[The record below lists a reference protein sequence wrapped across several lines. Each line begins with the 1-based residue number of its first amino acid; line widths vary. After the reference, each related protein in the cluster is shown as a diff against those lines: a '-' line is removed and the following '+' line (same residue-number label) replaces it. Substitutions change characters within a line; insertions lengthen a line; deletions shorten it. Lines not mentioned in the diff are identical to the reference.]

1 MSRHSTKS
9 KLSNNTS
16 ALHNLEKDDDFAMY
30 RENYLFMKQS
40 PMYVRLEQKY
50 KELKKR
56 CREQQTMIDMLN
68 RQQYELMER
77 VVRAQAGVLNV
88 PNVFVSEPVLRKDA
102 GAKNEQRRTSYSQNA
117 TIGACSEL
125 PVVSPTIKTE
135 KVAESAPVIEYSEL
149 PDKAGANDN
158 DTQNI
163 VFVESQKPVPV
174 IVAIEDVVYE
184 EVVEEEEE
192 EEVVDEEQVEETEE
206 VDEEE
211 ETEEVEVV
219 EEGEELKVVDEEE
232 VVEEDEGEEVEVV
245 EEEETEEVE
254 VVDEDEGEEVEV
266 VEEEEVEV
274 VEEEETE
281 EVEEVEE
288 ETEEV
293 EVVEEETEEVEVVE
307 EEEEEGVYEKE
318 INGTRY
324 YITNDTDGTIYEMLD
339 DEEIGQIVG
348 SFVNGK
354 PVFK

>member
-125 PVVSPTIKTE
+125 PVIPPTIKTE
-135 KVAESAPVIEYSEL
+135 NVAESAPGIEYSGL
-149 PDKAGANDN
+149 RKDSGANDN

-163 VFVESQKPVPV
+163 VFVESQKLVPE
-174 IVAIEDVVYE
+174 IVAIEDVVYD
-184 EVVEEEEE
+184 EVVEE
-192 EEVVDEEQVEETEE
+192 EEVVDEEQVKETEE

-219 EEGEELKVVDEEE
+219 EEGEELKVVEEE

-245 EEEETEEVE
+245 EVE
-254 VVDEDEGEEVEV
+254 
-266 VEEEEVEV
+266 EEEEVEV
-274 VEEEETE
+274 VE
-281 EVEEVEE
+281 VEE
-288 ETEEV
+288 EEEV
-293 EVVEEETEEVEVVE
+293 EVVEVEEEEEVEVVEVEEEEEVEVVEEEETEEVEVVE

>member
-1 MSRHSTKS
+1 MPRHSTES

-88 PNVFVSEPVLRKDA
+88 PNVFVSEPVL
-102 GAKNEQRRTSYSQNA
+102 
-117 TIGACSEL
+117 
-125 PVVSPTIKTE
+125 PVIPPTIKTE
-135 KVAESAPVIEYSEL
+135 KVEESAPGIEYSGLRKET
-149 PDKAGANDN
+149 GANDN

-163 VFVESQKPVPV
+163 VFVESQKLVPE
-174 IVAIEDVVYE
+174 IVAIEDVVYDEVVEDEEVVDEEQVKETEEVDE

-192 EEVVDEEQVEETEE
+192 VD
-206 VDEEE
+206 EE

-219 EEGEELKVVDEEE
+219 EES
-232 VVEEDEGEEVEVV
+232 EEVEVV
-245 EEEETEEVE
+245 EVEEEEEVE
-254 VVDEDEGEEVEV
+254 VVEVEEEEEVEV
-266 VEEEEVEV
+266 VEVEEEAEVEVVEVEEEEEVEV
-274 VEEEETE
+274 VEEEEGE
-281 EVEEVEE
+281 EVEVVEVEE
-288 ETEEV
+288 EEEV